1 MKKIIFISL
10 LLVTVSVFGQ
20 RKGKIT
26 GNKEVIETRGDLSA
40 FNGIDIGDGLEV
52 SINQGAT
59 SSYTL
64 LTDENLVDSVI
75 FEVRDS
81 ILSIYTSNR
90 ITRSKKLDI
99 LVNTTALNKVMLS
112 NKAKLSAVSTIRS
125 SALLVDMKEGSE
137 IEMDVKGDSLTIAL
151 VDNSR
156 ADFQFKGDRLE
167 MNLEDNAYA
176 KADINTATFH
186 YNASGRVDASLKGVA
201 LATIITSKDSAE
213 LKASGL
219 NCDVVTIIGSGNTD
233 INIFADKD
241 VDVSLKEKAKL
252 HLYGKPE
259 LNVTNLSDSSE
270 ILKRN

>member
-1 MKKIIFISL
+1 MKKIVFISL

-26 GNKEVIETRGDLSA
+26 GNKEVVETRGDLDA
-40 FNGIDIGDGLEV
+40 FHGIEVGDELEV

-75 FEVRDS
+75 FQVKDS
-81 ILSIYTSNR
+81 ILSIYTSNK

-99 LVNTTALNKVMLS
+99 LVNTKSLDKIMLS
-112 NKAKLSAVSTIRS
+112 NKAKLSATSTIRTD
-125 SALLVDMKEGSE
+125 ALMVDLKEGSE
-137 IEMDVKGDSLTIAL
+137 LEMDVKADSLTMSISN
-151 VDNSR
+151 NSR

-167 MNLEDNAYA
+167 MNMVDNAFA

-186 YNASGRVDASLKGVA
+186 YNATGRVDAELKGVA
-201 LATIITSKDSAE
+201 MAVIINSQDSAE
-213 LKASGL
+213 FKGKGL
-219 NCDVVTIIGSGNTD
+219 NTDVATIVGSGSTN

-241 VDVSLKEKAKL
+241 VDVDLKDKAQL
-252 HLYGKPE
+252 YLYGKPE
-259 LNVTNLSDSSE
+259 VKVTNLSDEAE
-270 ILKRN
+270 ILKRD